1 MTMVAVLLVSL
12 MPLLPWLSIY
22 AIVRH
27 GPFPNRWWKGENAL
41 GFGLFVGIVA
51 FALGFFGPMV
61 LAPGANQGPMLG
73 IFITGPAGL
82 ALGLVWGMIR
92 AMRRR
97 IAA

>member
-12 MPLLPWLSIY
+12 MPVLPWLAIY
-22 AIVRH
+22 LIVRH

-51 FALGFFGPMV
+51 FALGFFGPML

-73 IFITGPAGL
+73 IFITGPAGV
-82 ALGLVWGMIR
+82 AGGVVWGLVR
-92 AMRRR
+92 SLRRR
-97 IAA
+97 ALA